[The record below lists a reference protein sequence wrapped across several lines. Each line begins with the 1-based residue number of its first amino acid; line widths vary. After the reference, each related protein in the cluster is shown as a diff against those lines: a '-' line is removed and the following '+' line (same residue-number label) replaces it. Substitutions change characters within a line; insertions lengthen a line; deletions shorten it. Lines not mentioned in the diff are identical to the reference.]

1 MAADGKGLMARLRA
15 GLAFTS
21 FVEQYQP
28 LVYRWSVGLL
38 YDRDEAEDVM
48 QEVLFSRIGRWARFA
63 MRYHRRLAVQN
74 HKSRCR
80 QTPSPSKRGA
90 RGSTNR
96 RGAPS
101 REVYT
106 TDPGGRVDRE
116 QALVLIRES
125 AAALSHRQR
134 EVFDLVDLQGYSPV
148 EAGEMLA
155 LKPVSVRA
163 NLFKARASVRRA
175 ILSYTH
181 VFWSYGNDMRMPQGS
196 ICLVIAG
203 KRVRSTDSKT
213 LGGMS
218 VIAHRFSS
226 RCNR

>member
-1 MAADGKGLMARLRA
+1 MASDGKTLVARVQSGDPA
-15 GLAFTS
+15 AFTS
-21 FVEQYQP
+21 LVERYQP
-28 LVYRWSVGLL
+28 IVYRWSIGLV

-48 QEVLFSRIGRWARFA
+48 QEVFVLAYRKMGTFGGHGSIEGWLYRITSRVAGK
-63 MRYHRRLAVQN
+63 HRRKHMRRSLLHDLPA
-74 HKSRCR
+74 
-80 QTPSPSKRGA
+80 A
-90 RGSTNR
+90 R
-96 RGAPS
+96 PS

-116 QALVLIRES
+116 QALALIRES

-175 ILSYTH
+175 ILSVH
-181 VFWSYGNDMRMPQGS
+181 P
-196 ICLVIAG
+196 
-203 KRVRSTDSKT
+203 
-213 LGGMS
+213 
-218 VIAHRFSS
+218 RFLELQ
-226 RCNR
+226 R